1 MENEIKKVKNSKKQ
15 VDKILTMWYIDFGI
29 TVRYLHDINGEQ
41 SASGRL
47 HRNVGGVIVCVFQI
61 FI

>member
-1 MENEIKKVKNSKKQ
+1 MENKIKKVKKQ
-15 VDKILTMWYIDFGI
+15 VDKILAMRYIDFGI
-29 TVRYLHDINGEQ
+29 TVIYLHNINGEQ
-41 SASGRL
+41 RASGRL

>member
-1 MENEIKKVKNSKKQ
+1 M
-15 VDKILTMWYIDFGI
+15 LTMWYIDFGI
-29 TVRYLHDINGEQ
+29 TVIYLHNINGKQ
-41 SASGRL
+41 RASGRT

>member
-1 MENEIKKVKNSKKQ
+1 MLVIR
-15 VDKILTMWYIDFGI
+15 YIDFGI
-29 TVRYLHDINGEQ
+29 TVIYLHNINEEQ